1 MNTHM
6 LVVLQEDKRMNSQ
19 LRTWA
24 WKLLPTNIVGL
35 FFGMLTPVP
44 WAAPFAAGLAAAS
57 GATDTALSVV
67 LPGALCGC
75 LLAGDPGAFL
85 GCVLAYILA
94 RILIRLRPAR
104 CEAFSAVSGGMGCLL
119 PAIARHL
126 DQGFYPLATAVLA
139 ALLAMAA
146 APALTPL
153 FRRDCLRART
163 LSADER
169 VSLHL
174 AAAVLVAGITRLWEP
189 AGLFAA
195 GLLALTLSGGGVAA
209 GALGAFTAGVGL
221 LIEGQGALMPSLLLI
236 SAGCAGALW
245 AVGAWARA
253 LAFLIGIPLSYY
265 LGWDVRAAFLLGA
278 AVAHPLIPERFSARM
293 RMQLLS
299 SQPSLHARLRVTASR
314 RHAAP
319 EGGACG
325 DTGAI
330 EKAPDGRVILLLA
343 DGMGTGE
350 GARRLSRR
358 ALALAREFL
367 ECGLNE
373 FTAYRAINRLSDG
386 GREAFSTLDVCEI
399 DPVTGTARFH
409 KCGSEPTWLL
419 RGRTARRIE
428 GASLPVGVV
437 AEATPSVASAHLRP
451 GDAIIMATDGL
462 VNALGGEPA
471 AEAWFQ
477 TLSTLS
483 PAAFCTAALKEAQ
496 SRNRAARP
504 DDMSILC
511 ARIQKRSPL
520 LDRAPAPPDPI
531 PDNPPAAQPDAA
543 AGP

>member
-1 MNTHM
+1 MNA
-6 LVVLQEDKRMNSQ
+6 Q

-24 WKLLPTNIVGL
+24 WSLVPGNLAGML
-35 FFGMLTPVP
+35 FGILTPVP
-44 WAAPFAAGLAAAS
+44 WASPFAAALAAAS
-57 GATDTALSVV
+57 GATDTALTAV

-75 LLAGDPGAFL
+75 LLAGEPGAFL

-94 RILIRLRPAR
+94 RMLIRLRPAR
-104 CEAFSAVSGGMGCLL
+104 CEAFSALSGGIGCLL
-119 PAIARHL
+119 PTLSRQL
-126 DQGFYPLATAVLA
+126 DQGIYPLATALLA

-163 LSADER
+163 PSADER
-169 VSLHL
+169 VALHL
-174 AAAVLVAGITRLWEP
+174 AAAVLVAGLTRLWEP
-189 AGLFAA
+189 VGLFAA
-195 GLLALTLSGGGVAA
+195 GLLALTLSGAGVGA
-209 GALGAFTAGVGL
+209 GALGAFTAGAGL
-221 LIEGQGALMPSLLLI
+221 LIEGQGAMMPALLLI

-253 LAFLIGIPLSYY
+253 LTFLIGIPLSYY
-265 LGWDVRAAFLLGA
+265 FGWDVRAAFLLGA
-278 AVAHPLIPERFSARM
+278 AVAHPLIPEHLSARV

-299 SQPSLHARLRVTASR
+299 AQPSLRAKLRVTASR

-399 DPVTGTARFH
+399 DPATGTARFH
-409 KCGSEPTWLL
+409 KCGSEPTWIL

-477 TLSTLS
+477 TMSTLS

-496 SRNRAARP
+496 TRMRAARP

-511 ARIQKRSPL
+511 ARVQKHSPL
-520 LDRAPAPPDPI
+520 LERAPAPPDTLPEESADT
-531 PDNPPAAQPDAA
+531 PQPDAA
-543 AGP
+543 TGR

>member
-1 MNTHM
+1 
-6 LVVLQEDKRMNSQ
+6 
-19 LRTWA
+19 
-24 WKLLPTNIVGL
+24 
-35 FFGMLTPVP
+35 
-44 WAAPFAAGLAAAS
+44 
-57 GATDTALSVV
+57 
-67 LPGALCGC
+67 
-75 LLAGDPGAFL
+75 
-85 GCVLAYILA
+85 
-94 RILIRLRPAR
+94 
-104 CEAFSAVSGGMGCLL
+104 
-119 PAIARHL
+119 
-126 DQGFYPLATAVLA
+126 
-139 ALLAMAA
+139 
-146 APALTPL
+146 
-153 FRRDCLRART
+153 
-163 LSADER
+163 
-169 VSLHL
+169 
-174 AAAVLVAGITRLWEP
+174 
-189 AGLFAA
+189 
-195 GLLALTLSGGGVAA
+195 
-209 GALGAFTAGVGL
+209 
-221 LIEGQGALMPSLLLI
+221 
-236 SAGCAGALW
+236 
-245 AVGAWARA
+245 
-253 LAFLIGIPLSYY
+253 
-265 LGWDVRAAFLLGA
+265 
-278 AVAHPLIPERFSARM
+278 
-293 RMQLLS
+293 MQLLS

-483 PAAFCTAALKEAQ
+483 PAAFCTASLKEAR

-520 LDRAPAPPDPI
+520 LDRAPALPDPI
-531 PDNPPAAQPDAA
+531 PDDPPAAQPDTA

>member
-1 MNTHM
+1 
-6 LVVLQEDKRMNSQ
+6 MNSH

-24 WKLLPTNIVGL
+24 WRLAPGNLAGLLFAI
-35 FFGMLTPVP
+35 LTPVP

-57 GATDTALSVV
+57 GAAEAAPSAV

-75 LLAGDPGAFL
+75 LLARDPGAFS
-85 GCVLAYILA
+85 GCALAYLLA

-104 CEAFSAVSGGMGCLL
+104 REAFSALSGGIGCLL
-119 PAIARHL
+119 PAAARQL
-126 DQGFYPLATAVLA
+126 DHGLYPLMTAFLA
-139 ALLAMAA
+139 ALLSMAA
-146 APALTPL
+146 APVLTSL
-153 FRRDCLRART
+153 FRHDDPRT
-163 LSADER
+163 HVPSADER
-169 VSLHL
+169 VALHL
-174 AAAVLVAGITRLWEP
+174 AAAVLVAGLTRLWEP
-189 AGLFAA
+189 IGLFAA

-209 GALGAFTAGVGL
+209 GALGAFTAGIGL
-221 LIEGQGALMPSLLLI
+221 LIEGQGTLALALLLI

-253 LAFLIGIPLSYY
+253 LTFLLGLPLCYY
-265 LGWDVRAAFLLGA
+265 FGWDARAAFLLGA
-278 AVAHPLIPERFSARM
+278 AAVHPLIPERFCARV
-293 RMQLLS
+293 RMLLLS
-299 SQPSLHARLRVTASR
+299 SQPSLRARLRVTASR
-314 RHAAP
+314 RHVSP
-319 EGGACG
+319 GGGACG

-358 ALALAREFL
+358 ALTLAREFL

-373 FTAYRAINRLSDG
+373 FTAYRAINRLSDS

-437 AEATPSVASAHLRP
+437 AEAAPSVASAHLRP
-451 GDAIIMATDGL
+451 GDAIVMATDGL
-462 VNALGGEPA
+462 VNALGGEAA

-477 TLSTLS
+477 TMSTLS
-483 PAAFCTAALKEAQ
+483 PAAFCTAALREAQ
-496 SRNRAARP
+496 TRNRAARP

-511 ARIQKRSPL
+511 ARIQKRSSL
-520 LDRAPAPPDPI
+520 LERAPAPPDPI
-531 PDNPPAAQPDAA
+531 PETPAVAAEPDAA
-543 AGP
+543 ER

>member
-1 MNTHM
+1 MNLH
-6 LVVLQEDKRMNSQ
+6 
-19 LRTWA
+19 LRTRE
-24 WKLLPTNIVGL
+24 WKLVPGNLAGL
-35 FFGMLTPVP
+35 LFGILTPVP

-57 GATDTALSVV
+57 GAADTSPVAV

-85 GCVLAYILA
+85 GCALAYILA
-94 RILIRLRPAR
+94 RVLIRLRPAH
-104 CEAFSAVSGGMGCLL
+104 CEAFSALSGGIGCLL
-119 PAIARHL
+119 PAAARQL
-126 DQGFYPLATAVLA
+126 DRGFYPLTTALLS
-139 ALLAMAA
+139 ALLAMAV
-146 APALTPL
+146 APVLTLL
-153 FRRDCLRART
+153 FRRSCLQTRT
-163 LSADER
+163 PSADER
-169 VSLHL
+169 VALHFT
-174 AAAVLVAGITRLWEP
+174 AAVLVAGLTRLWEP

-195 GLLALTLSGGGVAA
+195 GLLALTLSGGGVGA
-209 GALGAFTAGVGL
+209 GALGAFTAGAGL
-221 LIEGQGALMPSLLLI
+221 LIEGQSALMPALLLI
-236 SAGCAGALW
+236 SSGCAGALW

-253 LAFLIGIPLSYY
+253 LTFLIGVPLSYY
-265 LGWDVRAAFLLGA
+265 FGWDVRAAFMLSA
-278 AVAHPLIPERFSARM
+278 AVAHPLIPECFSAGV

-299 SQPSLHARLRVTASR
+299 SQPSLRARLSVTASR
-314 RHAAP
+314 RHASP
-319 EGGACG
+319 GGGACG

-373 FTAYRAINRLSDG
+373 FTAYRAINRLTDG

-399 DPVTGTARFH
+399 DPVMGTARFH

-419 RGRTARRIE
+419 RGRTAKRIE
-428 GASLPVGVV
+428 GASLPVGIV
-437 AEATPSVASAHLRP
+437 AEAAPSVASARLRP

-477 TLSTLS
+477 TIGDLS

-496 SRNRAARP
+496 SRSRAARP

-511 ARIQKRSPL
+511 ARIRKRSPL
-520 LDRAPAPPDPI
+520 LERAPAPPDLL
-531 PDNPPAAQPDAA
+531 PDDPDANQPDAA
-543 AGP
+543 TGP

>member
-1 MNTHM
+1 
-6 LVVLQEDKRMNSQ
+6 MNS
-19 LRTWA
+19 LFRAWA
-24 WKLLPTNIVGL
+24 WKLAPGSLAGL
-35 FFGMLTPVP
+35 FFGILTPIP
-44 WAAPFAAGLAAAS
+44 WSAPFAAGLAAAA
-57 GATDTALSVV
+57 GATDTAATAV
-67 LPGALCGC
+67 LPGALGGC

-85 GCVLAYILA
+85 GCLLAYILA

-104 CEAFSAVSGGMGCLL
+104 GEAFAAVSGGVGCLL
-119 PAIARHL
+119 PAVARQL
-126 DQGFYPLATAVLA
+126 DCGLYALLTALLA

-163 LSADER
+163 PSADER
-169 VSLHL
+169 VALHL
-174 AAAVLVAGITRLWEP
+174 AAAALAAGITRLWEP

-209 GALGAFTAGVGL
+209 GALGAFTAGAGL
-221 LIEGQGALMPSLLLI
+221 LIEGQGALMPALLLI
-236 SAGCAGALW
+236 SAGCAGVLW

-265 LGWDVRAAFLLGA
+265 LGWDARAAFLLGA
-278 AVAHPLIPERFSARM
+278 AVAHPLIPERFSAYVRA
-293 RMQLLS
+293 RLLS
-299 SQPSLHARLRVTASR
+299 AQPSLRARLRVTASR

-325 DTGAI
+325 DAGAI

-399 DPVTGTARFH
+399 DPATGTARFH

-419 RGRTARRIE
+419 RGHTARRIE

-437 AEATPSVASAHLRP
+437 AEAAPSVASARLRP
-451 GDAIIMATDGL
+451 GDAVIMATDGL

-477 TLSTLS
+477 TMSTLS
-483 PAAFCTAALKEAQ
+483 PAAFCTAALKEAH
-496 SRNRAARP
+496 SRNRATRP

-511 ARIQKRSPL
+511 ARVQRRSPL
-520 LDRAPAPPDPI
+520 LDRIPVPPG
-531 PDNPPAAQPDAA
+531 NPPSAAQPDAA
-543 AGP
+543 AAP

>member
-1 MNTHM
+1 
-6 LVVLQEDKRMNSQ
+6 
-19 LRTWA
+19 
-24 WKLLPTNIVGL
+24 
-35 FFGMLTPVP
+35 
-44 WAAPFAAGLAAAS
+44 
-57 GATDTALSVV
+57 
-67 LPGALCGC
+67 
-75 LLAGDPGAFL
+75 
-85 GCVLAYILA
+85 
-94 RILIRLRPAR
+94 
-104 CEAFSAVSGGMGCLL
+104 MGCLL

-373 FTAYRAINRLSDG
+373 FTAYRAINPAVRRRARSVFHAGRVRNRSRHGNGALSQVRQRADVAPARTYRQTNRGRVAAG
-386 GREAFSTLDVCEI
+386 GRGGRSHAVGRLRAPAPRRRHHHGDGRPCE
-399 DPVTGTARFH
+399 R
-409 KCGSEPTWLL
+409 
-419 RGRTARRIE
+419 ARRR
-428 GASLPVGVV
+428 A
-437 AEATPSVASAHLRP
+437 
-451 GDAIIMATDGL
+451 
-462 VNALGGEPA
+462 A

-483 PAAFCTAALKEAQ
+483 PAAFCTASLKEAR

-520 LDRAPAPPDPI
+520 LDRAPALPDPI
-531 PDNPPAAQPDAA
+531 PDDPPAAQPDTA